1 MNWSHSKVEE
11 NICNVYGRKKK
22 KLWDTL
28 KSGFL
33 KDWSNKSGKKKMCQD
48 LNDSLK
54 LWVCLKGEMNLLEE
68 RILPKH
74 KSRFKRKNL
83 QFDITLLGTLEN

>member
-22 KLWDTL
+22 KHNFWDTL

-33 KDWSNKSGKKKMCQD
+33 KDWSNKSEKKKKC
-48 LNDSLK
+48 
-54 LWVCLKGEMNLLEE
+54 V
-68 RILPKH
+68 R
-74 KSRFKRKNL
+74 
-83 QFDITLLGTLEN
+83 T

>member
-1 MNWSHSKVEE
+1 MSME
-11 NICNVYGRKKK
+11 GKKK
-22 KLWDTL
+22 KHNFWDTL

-33 KDWSNKSGKKKMCQD
+33 KDWSNKSEKKKKMCQD

-68 RILPKH
+68 RI
-74 KSRFKRKNL
+74 
-83 QFDITLLGTLEN
+83 